1 MKKKEHINDIRQ
13 ELKQLGSSL
22 DPADK
27 QTGFEV
33 PANYF
38 EQLPAAVQDTI
49 LQRQKKPAPD
59 IATLFF
65 KRVIPLTAATLLL
78 VGAVFSLFLL
88 QKDGLNNY
96 YAAYDQLP
104 ELEYFVY
111 NTEFDKNFIYQMVLE
126 TDIMADDLYFDQEF
140 AIFDDEEYVDILEE
154 MFENAAY
161 YGMESNYL
169 LSYFD

>member
-1 MKKKEHINDIRQ
+1 MKNKEHINEIRQ

-27 QTGFEV
+27 QTGFAV

-38 EQLPAAVQDTI
+38 EQLPTAVQDNI

-59 IATLFF
+59 IAALFF
-65 KRVIPLTAATLLL
+65 KRVIPLTAAALLIF
-78 VGAVFSLFLL
+78 GAIFSLFLL
-88 QKDGLNNY
+88 QEDGLNDY
-96 YAAYDQLP
+96 YATNDQLP

-126 TDIMADDLYFDQEF
+126 TDIIADDLYFDQEF
-140 AIFDDEEYVDILEE
+140 TIFDDEEYVDILEA

-161 YGMESNYL
+161 FGMESNYL